1 MILADVEWKKETK
14 ILSLI
19 DTWMMDSF
27 LRWTARKEVTDYL
40 NSKEFTSSD
49 IPGTV
54 GVQGLPRNVSLAQS
68 LIIGYFSAGKENV
81 IRKSKKE
88 VSLYFTFEPSDPS
101 IEWACPHSKF

>member
-40 NSKEFTSSD
+40 NSKEFK
-49 IPGTV
+49 
-54 GVQGLPRNVSLAQS
+54 LPRNFSLVQCS
-68 LIIGYFSAGKENV
+68 IIGYFSADKENV
-81 IRKSKKE
+81 IWEGKKE
-88 VSLYFTFEPSDPS
+88 ISLYFTVEPSEPS
-101 IEWACPHSKF
+101 VEWISPHSKF

>member
-54 GVQGLPRNVSLAQS
+54 QAGTVGVQC
-68 LIIGYFSAGKENV
+68 LIIGYFSADKENV
-81 IRKSKKE
+81 I
-88 VSLYFTFEPSDPS
+88 
-101 IEWACPHSKF
+101 